1 MLIKVLTEVNATQ
14 FWDLRLKGLRE
25 NPEAFGAEYEEEL
38 NIPMDKLILR
48 FNDDFIGPLEDNFIL
63 GAFDEN
69 NDLVGMI
76 GLRRERRA
84 KMKHKAVLWG
94 TYVAANL
101 RQLGIGRSLIVEL
114 INKAKSIQGLE
125 QISLGVV
132 SSNEQAKGLYA
143 SAGFQ
148 VCGLEKNALKIGQTY
163 FDEDI
168 MVCFIK

>member
-1 MLIKVLTEVNATQ
+1 MVIKVLAEVNATQ

-25 NPEAFGAEYEEEL
+25 NPEAFGASYEEEL
-38 NIPMDKLILR
+38 NIPINNLIIR
-48 FNDDFIGPLEDNFIL
+48 FKTDFIGPLEDNFIL

-69 NDLVGMI
+69 NDLVGMV

-84 KMKHKAVLWG
+84 KMKHKASLWG
-94 TYVAANL
+94 MYVSSQL
-101 RQLGIGRSLIVEL
+101 RQTGIGRLLLVEL
-114 INKAKSIQGLE
+114 LNKAKEIKGLE

-132 SSNEQAKGLYA
+132 SSNEQAKGLYT
-143 SAGFQ
+143 SVGFE

-168 MVCFIK
+168 MVYFIK